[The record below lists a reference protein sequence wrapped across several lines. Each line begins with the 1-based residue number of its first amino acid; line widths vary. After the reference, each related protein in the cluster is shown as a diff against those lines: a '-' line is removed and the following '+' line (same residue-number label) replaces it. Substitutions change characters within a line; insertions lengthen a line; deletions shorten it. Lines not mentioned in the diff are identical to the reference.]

1 MSLLLIHIFFIC
13 INIGLFT
20 VQTATSTDLGAIP
33 YPDSMSN
40 ESTGTLSQITNPSNS
55 TDGTPFDF
63 ITETAFQGSR
73 AIQIM
78 IDAITGGF
86 IFNVISSSIIPL
98 PEQFVIGVKI
108 LIGFLLAIQIFYFFT
123 GRSSTHLT

>member
-1 MSLLLIHIFFIC
+1 M
-13 INIGLFT
+13 FT
-20 VQTATSTDLGAIP
+20 VQTATDTDLGAISF
-33 YPDSMSN
+33 PDSMTDEN
-40 ESTGTLSQITNPSNS
+40 EGTLSQITNPTNS

-86 IFNVISSSIIPL
+86 IFNVISASIIPL
-98 PEQFVIGVKI
+98 PEAFVTGIQI
-108 LIGFLLAIQIFYFFT
+108 LIGILLAVQIFYFFT
-123 GRSSTHLT
+123 GRQLTHLT